1 MTQDYTTAVTEVAEV
16 IAAVAGIGAAPAT
29 PQENINERIFA
40 LTYLMTSMTE
50 ISETGTMQHLATIA
64 VDILTPH
71 SNTEQN
77 IAALL
82 PIVDLVDAALLTEIT
97 TTSRFFDASIDTFG
111 VLRWEFLP
119 VYIGSSPRVWGI
131 LRRQGVRGIPP
142 TVHPHVC
149 GEYVLEDMP

>member
-16 IAAVAGIGAAPAT
+16 VAAVAGIGAAPAT

-71 SNTEQN
+71 TNLALN

-82 PIVDLVDAALLTEIT
+82 PIVDLVDTALLTEIT

-111 VLRWEFLP
+111 ILRWEFLP
-119 VYIGSSPRVWGI
+119 VYIYS
-131 LRRQGVRGIPP
+131 GVDCVGYRAM
-142 TVHPHVC
+142 
-149 GEYVLEDMP
+149 LEDVKQKINL

>member
-1 MTQDYTTAVTEVAEV
+1 MTQDFTTAVTEVAEV
-16 IAAVAGIGAAPAT
+16 VAAVAGIGAAPAN
-29 PQENINERIFA
+29 PQDNINERIFA
-40 LTYLMTSMTE
+40 LTYLMSSMTA

-97 TTSRFFDASIDTFG
+97 TTSRFFDGSIDTFQT
-111 VLRWEFLP
+111 LRWEFLP
-119 VYIGSSPRVWGI
+119 VYIYSSVDCIGYRAM
-131 LRRQGVRGIPP
+131 LEGVKQKIN
-142 TVHPHVC
+142 
-149 GEYVLEDMP
+149 L